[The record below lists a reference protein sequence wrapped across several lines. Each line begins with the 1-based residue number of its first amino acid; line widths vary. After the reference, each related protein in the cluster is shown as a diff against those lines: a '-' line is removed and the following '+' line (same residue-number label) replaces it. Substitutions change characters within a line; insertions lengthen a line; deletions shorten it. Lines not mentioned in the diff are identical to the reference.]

1 MGCILLVYL
10 VLGQL
15 PTVVFI
21 PRLGSSEFLV
31 EKCSP
36 NVDSESYWDTTRPK
50 RKRGLGFCIPLK
62 IRRKHSKYLKIRN
75 WLWCFLDYT
84 FLLTFQSLT
93 DELRQD
99 SPSAMNSPLPAVPG
113 CPACHPPRFSTS
125 PNGVAPHTGLRK
137 LPESPRMA
145 QVRNSDA
152 ISSKILVQLTYGLAP
167 N

>member
-1 MGCILLVYL
+1 M
-10 VLGQL
+10 
-15 PTVVFI
+15 
-21 PRLGSSEFLV
+21 
-31 EKCSP
+31 
-36 NVDSESYWDTTRPK
+36 
-50 RKRGLGFCIPLK
+50 
-62 IRRKHSKYLKIRN
+62 
-75 WLWCFLDYT
+75 
-84 FLLTFQSLT
+84 LTFQSLT

-167 N
+167 TREPTMMQLTSPCPLQSAVHPACGRPQGVQVQALGGHFWRFYSSPHPAKQHVSGLSALW